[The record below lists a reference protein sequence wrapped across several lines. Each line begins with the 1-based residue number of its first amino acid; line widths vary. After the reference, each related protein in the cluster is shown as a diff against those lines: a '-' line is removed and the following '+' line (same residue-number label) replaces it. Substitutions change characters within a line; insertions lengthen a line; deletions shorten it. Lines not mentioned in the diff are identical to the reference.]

1 MIGPQMPAR
10 APIARRLPLTQGRH
24 SKKECGM
31 SHIVRV
37 VHTAKTGTT
46 GGREY
51 GASRSSDGL
60 LDISLSIPG
69 SARIGTNPEQL
80 FAASIARFRCDGIA
94 VAPLRTEPVV
104 RDFNRAG
111 GSGVLQTSQKW
122 PDIAG
127 SKCRGL
133 QNQVRYF
140 KGLSAETVV
149 LPLHHYQNDYQANS
163 IGYEIVRQLSASV
176 PLNDR
181 RSLRGDL
188 LLASDRSW

>member
-10 APIARRLPLTQGRH
+10 ALIARRLPLTQGHH
-24 SKKECGM
+24 SKKECAM

-80 FAASIARFRCDGIA
+80 FAASIAPLSLRWHRA
-94 VAPLRTEPVV
+94 APLRTEPVV

-111 GSGVLQTSQKW
+111 GSGVL
-122 PDIAG
+122 
-127 SKCRGL
+127 
-133 QNQVRYF
+133 
-140 KGLSAETVV
+140 
-149 LPLHHYQNDYQANS
+149 
-163 IGYEIVRQLSASV
+163 
-176 PLNDR
+176 
-181 RSLRGDL
+181 
-188 LLASDRSW
+188 